1 MERIARALELARAQ
15 RDGRAEL
22 RPGAHIVAHLEPHVD
37 PQVDVV
43 HERSAIASSH
53 AANIAKENALHAASF
68 AQEKESATLRSPLV
82 ELSPE
87 QRERE
92 RILPPGSNGPLGG
105 PYKMLRTQVMKRLD
119 QLQVNSLAVV
129 SAAAGAGKT
138 LTAINLAI
146 AIASDAGRTALLV
159 DFDLRNPNIHRRFGF
174 EPTVGI
180 EDCLASGLPIREAMF
195 RVAGY
200 ERLTILV
207 ARHPIENSSE
217 LLRSQHTIDAMTE
230 MCARYADRV
239 LIFDLPPALQADD
252 ALAFSRF
259 VQAGLMVV
267 GERRTKREDV
277 GRTLELLH
285 ELPIVGTVLNGSHDD
300 SRVHY

>member
-1 MERIARALELARAQ
+1 VEEA
-15 RDGRAEL
+15 
-22 RPGAHIVAHLEPHVD
+22 
-37 PQVDVV
+37 
-43 HERSAIASSH
+43 HERLEIAGSKAI
-53 AANIAKENALHAASF
+53 N
-68 AQEKESATLRSPLV
+68 SPLV
-82 ELSPE
+82 DAVHAGSLRPERPRAEPRTPEVELSAE
-87 QRERE
+87 RRERE

-180 EDCLASGLPIREAMF
+180 EDCLASGVPIREAMF

-200 ERLTILV
+200 ERLTILA
-207 ARHPIENSSE
+207 ARHAIENSSE
-217 LLRSQHTIDAMTE
+217 LLRSQRTIDTMTE

-300 SRVHY
+300 NRVHY